1 MFTVFTTTLIAGL
14 IDGINPFALTQQF
27 ILQSKIKSPYHIL
40 YFIFP
45 ISLCN
50 FLVGL
55 IFYFGFSDWIFQAF
69 NWVNH
74 HYPNTWNY
82 LALAA
87 SVIIVGYLIYTF
99 LNKDKT
105 STSQEEIQKD
115 EVKGPDEKYLSAGSL
130 FMLGIASCLAET
142 SSIAPYL
149 ALLSYFA
156 TVSITGLQAT
166 LLLAFYSF
174 VLFVL
179 PMYGLFI
186 MSLFFKSRLTTI
198 YTKISG
204 WMDFFI
210 SRILPIILVLIAIAL
225 FWYGIQIF

>member
-69 NWVNH
+69 NWANH
-74 HYPNTWNY
+74 QYPNTWNY

-87 SVIIVGYLIYTF
+87 SVMIVGYLVYGY
-99 LNKDKT
+99 LKKDRA
-105 STSQEEIQKD
+105 STSQEDIQK
-115 EVKGPDEKYLSAGSL
+115 EAVEQSDEKYLSAGSL

-186 MSLFFKSRLTTI
+186 MSLFFKSHLSTI

-210 SRILPIILVLIAIAL
+210 SRILPIILGLIAIVL

>member
-1 MFTVFTTTLIAGL
+1 MFAVFTTTLIAGL

-45 ISLCN
+45 IGLGN
-50 FLVGL
+50 FLIGL
-55 IFYFGFSDWIFQAF
+55 AFYFGFSDWIFQAF

-74 HYPNTWNY
+74 HYPYTWHY
-82 LALAA
+82 LAIAA
-87 SVIIVGYLIYTF
+87 SILIVAYLSYSF
-99 LNKDKT
+99 FKKDQPTAIQGEVQKKSVT
-105 STSQEEIQKD
+105 QTEETH
-115 EVKGPDEKYLSAGSL
+115 LSAGTL
-130 FMLGIASCLAET
+130 IMLGIASCLAEI

-149 ALLSYFA
+149 ALLSYYA
-156 TVSITGLQAT
+156 TISITNLQAT

-179 PMYGLFI
+179 PMYGLFL

-198 YTKISG
+198 YTRIAG

-210 SRILPIILVLIAIAL
+210 TRILPVILFLIAVTL
-225 FWYGIQIF
+225 FGYGIQIF

>member
-1 MFTVFTTTLIAGL
+1 MLAVFTTTLIAGL

-45 ISLCN
+45 IGLGN
-50 FLVGL
+50 FLIGL
-55 IFYFGFSDWIFQAF
+55 AFYFGFSDWIFQAF

-74 HYPNTWNY
+74 LYPYTLRY
-82 LALAA
+82 LALVA
-87 SVIIVGYLIYTF
+87 SLLIIAYLIFTH
-99 LNKDKT
+99 LKKDQPA
-105 STSQEEIQKD
+105 TSQEDVQK
-115 EVKGPDEKYLSAGSL
+115 EAVTQTEETHLSAGAL
-130 FMLGIASCLAET
+130 IMLGIASCLAEI

-149 ALLSYFA
+149 ALLSYYA
-156 TVSITGLQAT
+156 TVSITDLQAT

-179 PMYGLFI
+179 PMYGLFL
-186 MSLFFKSRLTTI
+186 MSLFFKSSLTTI
-198 YTKISG
+198 YTRIAC

-210 SRILPIILVLIAIAL
+210 TRICRLS
-225 FWYGIQIF
+225 

>member
-1 MFTVFTTTLIAGL
+1 MFAVFTTTLIAGL

-45 ISLCN
+45 IGLGNSLI
-50 FLVGL
+50 GL
-55 IFYFGFSDWIFQAF
+55 AFYFGFSDWIFQAF

-74 HYPNTWNY
+74 HYPYTWHY
-82 LALAA
+82 LAIAA
-87 SVIIVGYLIYTF
+87 SILIVAYLSYSF
-99 LNKDKT
+99 FKKDQPTAIQGEVQKKSVT
-105 STSQEEIQKD
+105 QTEETH
-115 EVKGPDEKYLSAGSL
+115 LSAGTL
-130 FMLGIASCLAET
+130 IMLGIASCLAEI

-149 ALLSYFA
+149 ALLSYYA
-156 TVSITGLQAT
+156 TISITNLQAT

-179 PMYGLFI
+179 PMYGLFL

-198 YTKISG
+198 YTRIAG

-210 SRILPIILVLIAIAL
+210 TRILPVILFLIAVAL
-225 FWYGIQIF
+225 FGYGIQIF